1 MLNYPSH
8 GGEER
13 AESTK
18 RGRLLSGS
26 GRASLRAAGALASS
40 LLNREGRARIPN
52 VRILIFLSGAGTK
65 GAGAPSKE
73 AQGWKQKCYKEISG
87 KAEPAAAT
95 DGKGPENQ
103 LFSAIWELKK
113 KTTSE
118 CFSKELQSR
127 KKFIAKN

>member
-1 MLNYPSH
+1 M
-8 GGEER
+8 
-13 AESTK
+13 
-18 RGRLLSGS
+18 
-26 GRASLRAAGALASS
+26 RAAGALASS

-73 AQGWKQKCYKEISG
+73 AQGRKQKCYKEISG
-87 KAEPAAAT
+87 KGEPAAAT

-127 KKFIAKN
+127 KKIIAKN